1 MAIIVDFLGRGPRKM
16 RHAWCLI
23 LPVFGLMGCD
33 GQDADRLNRVGKKV
47 VEKSRAFANRMK
59 LPQVEIQNDRHQT
72 TVRGDETN
80 AEKK

>member
-1 MAIIVDFLGRGPRKM
+1 
-16 RHAWCLI
+16 
-23 LPVFGLMGCD
+23 MGCD